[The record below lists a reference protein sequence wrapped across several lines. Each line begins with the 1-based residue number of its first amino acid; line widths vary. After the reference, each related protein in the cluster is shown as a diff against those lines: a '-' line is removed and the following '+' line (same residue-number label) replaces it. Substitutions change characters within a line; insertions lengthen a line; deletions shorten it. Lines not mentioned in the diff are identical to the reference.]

1 MATPPNSA
9 DRPLPFPGGGAE
21 RGPSRTSVAPQPP
34 VNRDEGQGT
43 CQAGGT
49 SSKHR
54 PGGAG
59 PPALHARLGTRTSH
73 WAPPGPGGCEE
84 LGPST
89 PFHRAGH
96 RHGLLHAKK
105 LPLGGTSCL
114 ETTLGQQGR
123 ATAGLTL
130 GRGRVSAGP
139 GLPLSGDTEH
149 PDRGWGGG
157 GEQRPQHSVPLPCI
171 NPGRVPVAIFL
182 CGPKEPHW
190 VQARTRTS
198 SGHGVPA
205 PASPSAAAS

>member
-1 MATPPNSA
+1 M
-9 DRPLPFPGGGAE
+9 
-21 RGPSRTSVAPQPP
+21 APQPP

-43 CQAGGT
+43 CQAGGM

-84 LGPST
+84 PGPST

-114 ETTLGQQGR
+114 ETTLGRQGR
-123 ATAGLTL
+123 AAAGLTL
-130 GRGRVSAGP
+130 RRGRVSAGP
-139 GLPLSGDTEH
+139 GLPLSGDKEH
-149 PDRGWGGG
+149 PDRGWGGRRRAEATAQCPPPLHQPG
-157 GEQRPQHSVPLPCI
+157 AGSSPHLPVWPQGATLGPGQDPNQLWPRGPCSCLSQRCCLLSPRPSLTSTT
-171 NPGRVPVAIFL
+171 
-182 CGPKEPHW
+182 CGP
-190 VQARTRTS
+190 
-198 SGHGVPA
+198 A
-205 PASPSAAAS
+205 P